1 LLDGFLTA
9 IGDLAFV
16 ALATGFAF
24 FPEAAGIGIPGI
36 PGM

>member
-16 ALATGFAF
+16 AFAF
-24 FPEAAGIGIPGI
+24 FPEGAGIGIPGI